1 MAIKAVVTR
10 ASLSTAVTFSSVV
23 AELGIL
29 YARTFSVEELGES
42 ELLLGHV
49 EGVVQIVIGVRLA
62 QLLVVD

>member
-1 MAIKAVVTR
+1 MAA
-10 ASLSTAVTFSSVV
+10 TA
-23 AELGIL
+23 ENGIL
-29 YARTFSVEELGES
+29 LARTFSVEELGES